1 MIIHRLIKT
10 LISSKANTVIIPLQ
24 DILGLDSASRMNVP
38 GTISGNWRWR
48 FDWTIL
54 TEENMR
60 RIKKI
65 TTKFNRNHI

>member
-1 MIIHRLIKT
+1 MIKT

-54 TEENMR
+54 TEEKMR
-60 RIKKI
+60 RMKKI